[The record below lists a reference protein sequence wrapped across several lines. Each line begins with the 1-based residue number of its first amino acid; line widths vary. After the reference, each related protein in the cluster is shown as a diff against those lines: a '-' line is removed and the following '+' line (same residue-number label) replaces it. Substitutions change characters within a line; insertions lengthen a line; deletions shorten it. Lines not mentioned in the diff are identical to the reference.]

1 MTPGQM
7 RVSIF
12 GSEYSLLA
20 ENDESYIKEI
30 ARYVDDKMREIDD
43 SQSLKS
49 SMKVAI
55 LAALNIADELYQERA
70 YREKLLNQLNE
81 EAKKLNRSL
90 IDVIEE

>member
-1 MTPGQM
+1 MTPGQI

-12 GSEYSLLA
+12 GTEYSLIA

-30 ARYVDDKMREIDD
+30 ARYVDEKMREIDN

-49 SMKVAI
+49 SMKVAV

-81 EAKKLNRSL
+81 EARKLNRSL